1 MINPSQWS
9 NSSIFRV
16 LTLYVVLV
24 LYSAAYEYFYAAQLT
39 TLFHDDYTTFD
50 LSKSEI
56 YTLICFLTPLAI
68 LPIGTRLRA
77 PGQFVAA
84 ALAVF
89 IFIPIP
95 IVFAPMVGAA
105 EFWGVYRLLWLG
117 YFAACSLSSLT
128 VQVPLPVVSERR
140 FREIILALYLLFGL
154 GFAYTLATNHF
165 AIVGLAKAHAAAADV
180 TVSGLQGYML
190 VGYVTSFGGL
200 LVAVAIMFRKYYL
213 LLLALAGFV
222 CCYGTLEE
230 RNAILMPAWIAYVY
244 LAHKFYFRDSATKYL
259 LTVMAPF
266 VCGVLLATFL
276 GLEDRQSV
284 LYSAF
289 TLANYRLYSVPAIG
303 FNVYYNFFAT
313 HPLTYWSHIGFI
325 SNFVTY
331 PYAQPLAL
339 VMAEAYRL
347 GNDNASFLETDGVAA
362 AGTVMLPF
370 ISIIFGL
377 VLVAINSCMRGLNLT
392 LCAIV
397 MAGSSVALIDTGL
410 GPGLLTNG
418 LALLTLELVFA
429 PRSASW
435 NARYLDRFRRRPAS
449 RDV

>member
-1 MINPSQWS
+1 MTIPSQWS
-9 NSSIFRV
+9 NSSIFRI
-16 LTLYVVLV
+16 LTLYLVLV

-50 LSKSEI
+50 VSKPEI

-77 PGQFVAA
+77 PGQFIAG

-95 IVFAPMVGAA
+95 IVFAPMVTAA
-105 EFWGVYRLLWLG
+105 EFWRVYALLWLG
-117 YFAACSLSSLT
+117 YLAVCSLSSLA
-128 VQVPLPVVSERR
+128 VQVPLPAVSERR
-140 FREIILALYLLFGL
+140 FGEVVFMLFLLIGL
-154 GFAYTLATNHF
+154 GFVYVLATNHV
-165 AIVGLAKAHAAAADV
+165 AIVSLDQAHAAQKDV

-190 VGYVTSFGGL
+190 VGYISSFGGL

-213 LLLALAGFV
+213 LLLALAGFA
-222 CCYGTLEE
+222 CCYATLSE
-230 RNAILMPAWIAYVY
+230 RSAVLMPGWIAYVCV
-244 LAHKFYFRDSATKYL
+244 AHKFFFRDSVTKYL
-259 LTVMAPF
+259 LTAMAPLF
-266 VCGVLLATFL
+266 CGVLLAAFL
-276 GLEDRQSV
+276 GLEDRKSF
-284 LYSAF
+284 LYDAF
-289 TLANYRLYSVPAIG
+289 TLANYRLYSVPAIS

-325 SNFVTY
+325 SNFVAY
-331 PYAQPLAL
+331 PYGQPLSL

-347 GNDNASFLETDGVAA
+347 GNNNASFLETDGVAA

-377 VLVAINSCMRGLNLT
+377 VLVAINSCLRGLNVT

-397 MAGSSVALIDTGL
+397 MAGSSVSLMDTGL

-418 LALLTLELVFA
+418 LALLTLVLSFA

-435 NARYLDRFRRRPAS
+435 NLRYLHRFQPRPAS
-449 RDV
+449 GDV